1 MTESADSAIQDWY
14 DIVKNL
20 MGRLVNSQKRNLVI
34 KTVLVLCFFSMLIGT
49 VVFVEGME
57 EEEAAEVKA
66 ARRAKEDGLEEV
78 LPAMVPEVI
87 PRPHETEIN
96 KEIVNDMILGDV
108 PAADYSYSFDR
119 QMEGARIVT
128 RPENQ
133 SYPVE
138 NLEKTPLFI
147 EGIEGQGIYLDGSYG
162 VELCDIKPLPDSYT
176 ISFWMRVEEVC
187 DWSPFLLI
195 GSNLLDVDETQNYIC
210 FNKKTSEEGE
220 DVLPIFNTINA
231 NCGNSCEVRPSLEEK
246 ACIDLHEWNY
256 ITIRVDG
263 EKVSEA
269 DPSKVTAYLYINS
282 EMIGSSEVSKMS
294 YEPTNMHAYLGINC
308 FDQLFRVCFDEV
320 RIWNTLLDENQIT
333 DMYIAYIQNKN

>member
-1 MTESADSAIQDWY
+1 M
-14 DIVKNL
+14 KNL
-20 MGRLVNSQKRNLVI
+20 MGKLINSQKRNNVI
-34 KTVLVLCFFSMLIGT
+34 KAVLVLCFFSALIGM

-57 EEEAAEVKA
+57 DEETEEVMA
-66 ARRAKEDGLEEV
+66 ARRAKEEELENVFSE
-78 LPAMVPEVI
+78 MVPEVI
-87 PRPHETEIN
+87 PRPHEAEIH

-119 QMEGARIVT
+119 QLVGARIVT
-128 RPENQ
+128 RPERH

-138 NLEKTPLFI
+138 NIEKTPLFI
-147 EGIEGQGIYLDGSYG
+147 EGIEGEAIYLDGSYG
-162 VELCDIKPLPDSYT
+162 IELCDMKPLADSYT
-176 ISFWMRVEEVC
+176 ISFWMRVEEVY

-231 NCGNSCEVRPSLEEK
+231 YCGNSCEVRPSLEEK
-246 ACIDLHEWNY
+246 ACINLHEWNY

-263 EKVSEA
+263 DKVSEE
-269 DPSKVTAYLYINS
+269 DSSKVAAYLYINS

-294 YEPTNMHAYLGINC
+294 FEETNMHAYLGINC
-308 FDQLFRVCFDEV
+308 FDQLFRACYDEV
-320 RIWNTLLDENQIT
+320 RIWNILLDENQIT
-333 DMYIAYIQNKN
+333 DMYLAYIQKKK